1 MGLRNSCSAC
11 QVRNISCLLQGF
23 RECWPIRKIGAEP
36 GAPYESAIPVSTL
49 NHWQTGIKS
58 R

>member
-1 MGLRNSCSAC
+1 MQAC
-11 QVRNISCLLQGF
+11 QVRNILCLLQGF
-23 RECWPIRKIGAEP
+23 RECCPIRKIGAEP
-36 GAPYESAIPVSTL
+36 EAPYESAIPVSTL